1 MKQLLS
7 CPNRGSCQ
15 SASRVPRNPLPLHKL
30 PISCLLWMAWLPVL
44 HPFFRSF
51 VPVLYSPLIKKS
63 TKKHPKKP
71 IENPMTV
78 AAFQPQKTTSW
89 SLDWYQPGWHPATP
103 AFTRFHS
110 FFSARQRPGSRVDYP
125 ESPGGDLLTSPNAS
139 SRDVFFHVNAL
150 DEKYVMICW
159 MIIWKLMCCILFS
172 NTASHVSLRL
182 GASVCLKSKKL
193 QRQLEPFHMLKA
205 LLGVRGWF
213 FSWGLQPCSASAI
226 LSQLG
231 MFQPDVR

>member
-51 VPVLYSPLIKKS
+51 VPVLYSPTNQKI
-63 TKKHPKKP
+63 
-71 IENPMTV
+71 N
-78 AAFQPQKTTSW
+78 QKTSQKTHRKPNDCCSFSTSKNNVLKSW
-89 SLDWYQPGWHPATP
+89 LIQPGWHPATP

-125 ESPGGDLLTSPNAS
+125 ESPGGDLLTFPNAS
-139 SRDVFFHVNAL
+139 SRDVFFHVSL

-172 NTASHVSLRL
+172 YCLTCISTARCVGVPKVKKIAKTARAFSHAKSVARCL
-182 GASVCLKSKKL
+182 G
-193 QRQLEPFHMLKA
+193 MM
-205 LLGVRGWF
+205 